1 MGQVRL
7 AVRERKR
14 FRLERN
20 RIRRGSNATEKYTGC
35 TSSGSRL
42 GRLATPSF
50 YRFHALLSDRFSAAA
65 VLAFPPPPE
74 AMTFSDKLRAAQAA
88 TRSRVCV
95 GLDPDPARL
104 PAPFRDRTPAE
115 AVLAFNR
122 AVIAATADV
131 ACAYKPNL
139 AFYEA
144 LGVEGWRV
152 FEQTVAAIPEGRL
165 VIADAKR
172 GDIGNTARMYA
183 HAFFDRLGCDA
194 VTVSPYMGTDAVI
207 PFLETEGRCAFVL
220 VATSNESAPELQA
233 LVADGEPVYLHTA
246 RLAADAAAEFPGEVG
261 FVVGATRPGLLAEV
275 RAAYPD
281 VPFLVPGVGAQGG
294 DAAAVAEVTGS
305 GPLLV
310 NSSRGILYAS
320 AGDDFADAARRAA
333 EALRD
338 VLGYPAR

>member
-1 MGQVRL
+1 MTFTIKL
-7 AVRERKR
+7 
-14 FRLERN
+14 
-20 RIRRGSNATEKYTGC
+20 
-35 TSSGSRL
+35 
-42 GRLATPSF
+42 
-50 YRFHALLSDRFSAAA
+50 AAA
-65 VLAFPPPPE
+65 Q
-74 AMTFSDKLRAAQAA
+74 SA

-104 PAPFRDRTPAE
+104 PRALRDRPTAD

-122 AVIAATADV
+122 AIINATADV

-144 LGVEGWRV
+144 LGADGWRV
-152 FEQTVAAIPEGRL
+152 FADTVAAIPSNRL

-183 HAFFDRLGCDA
+183 RAFYDRVRADA
-194 VTVSPYMGTDAVI
+194 VTVSPYMGSDAI
-207 PFLETEGRCAFVL
+207 TPFLETEGRCAFVL
-220 VATSNESAPELQA
+220 VATSNPSGPELQA
-233 LVADGEPVYLHTA
+233 LVADGGPVYRHTA
-246 RLAADAAAEFPGEVG
+246 RLAVEAAAERPGEAG
-261 FVVGATRPGLLAEV
+261 FVVGATRSDLLAEI

-294 DAAAVAEVTGS
+294 DAAAVVAAAGS

-320 AGDDFADAARRAA
+320 DGDDFAEAARRAA
-333 EALRD
+333 EALRSALVD
-338 VLGYPAR
+338 PSR